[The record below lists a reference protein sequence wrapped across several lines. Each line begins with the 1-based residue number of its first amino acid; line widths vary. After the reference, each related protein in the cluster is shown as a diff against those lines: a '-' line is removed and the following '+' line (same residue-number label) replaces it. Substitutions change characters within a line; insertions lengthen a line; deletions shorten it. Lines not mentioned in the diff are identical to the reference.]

1 MVMQII
7 PTPYVGKGLLDDD
20 DRNNILSQFAGG
32 LLQGYNVN
40 PTPVMGQYFT
50 PIGGGTPTVTS
61 GNQDQ
66 ATQLTP
72 DEFARMVQDY
82 RNEQN
87 LLNESSAADDF
98 APTDGPFGPGGF
110 GPPEAEPGV
119 YDGNFFDFMSDP
131 KGLGSLFSAPVGAIG
146 LARGAYNAYRDYQD
160 MTEAAEGAYDTSQD
174 DRELAGG
181 AMADMGDFEF

>member
-40 PTPVMGQYFT
+40 PTPVMGQFFT
-50 PIGGGTPTVTS
+50 PIGGGAPNVTD
-61 GNQDQ
+61 GMQDQ
-66 ATQLTP
+66 ATELTP
-72 DEFARMVQDY
+72 EEFARMMQEY
-82 RNEQN
+82 RNQQN
-87 LLNESSAADDF
+87 LLNEGSGADDF

-110 GPPEAEPGV
+110 GPPEADPGV
-119 YDGNFFDFMSDP
+119 YDGSFLDFVTDP
-131 KGLGSLFSAPVGAIG
+131 KGLGSLFSAPIGPIG
-146 LARGAYNAYRDYQD
+146 LARGAFNAFRDFQN

-174 DRELAGG
+174 NRDLAGG